1 MKKYGIIKENTAA
14 RRNPP
19 QPERTKESN
28 EGEIMSESTEK
39 TRNLGIDLLCCIGVM
54 MLLGLQYIADTGF
67 TQAPIQGYMA
77 ALPIASRWFCL
88 AGASLLAACMGYVM
102 STKKFSASYFTIL
115 IRPVYIYLVGTL
127 CALAIRYVLLH
138 EPLELRDT
146 LTAVAGFSAT
156 ETGRLIGMY
165 IALLLAAPFVNA
177 AFHGLKKRHARQA
190 FLVVTA
196 IVSTLQPMLY
206 ICGIYVIPVWCKG
219 LFPLAAYIG
228 GAYIRRYSKK
238 RDFVSLFIFLISL
251 CLAQTVVVLSIS
263 MTKGIMYCPWLD
275 SMASLPC
282 LCIALCLLGMLRSK
296 KEGNSVGHRF
306 FACGAGGA
314 LAGLLLGE
322 PFLDCLAPA
331 LYERF
336 PDLSMRLIAGWVVVP
351 VTFIICCA
359 VGLIIQGPVFLIRQA
374 VRGEEEEE
382 EASAEE
388 EAAEE
393 APADEAPVPE
403 TEEEDDD
410 SYEEDFE
417 PHGGMPETTM
427 LPQSTPVQPKP
438 YAGETNPRHTIS
450 VPVSHPQTQVKL
462 TQPPAEKPIG
472 VHEVELPE
480 RSSKR
485 YNIDDI
491 LSEQGVKTSHVPDS
505 VDDLIAAL
513 TK

>member
-1 MKKYGIIKENTAA
+1 
-14 RRNPP
+14 
-19 QPERTKESN
+19 
-28 EGEIMSESTEK
+28 MSETTEK
-39 TRNLGIDLLCCIGVM
+39 TRNLGIDLLCCLGVM
-54 MLLGLQYIADTGF
+54 LLLGLQYIADTGF
-67 TQAPIQGYMA
+67 PQAPIQDYMA

-88 AGASLLAACMGYVM
+88 AGASLLAACMGYIM
-102 STKKFSASYFTIL
+102 SVKKFTASYYTIL

-127 CALAIRYVLLH
+127 CALAIRFVLLH
-138 EPLELRDT
+138 EPLDLRET

-196 IVSTLQPMLY
+196 AVSTLQPMLY
-206 ICGIYVIPVWCKG
+206 ICGVYVIPEWCKG

-228 GAYIRRYSKK
+228 GAYVRRYSKK
-238 RDFVSLFIFLISL
+238 RDFVSLLIFLISL

-282 LCIALCLLGMLRSK
+282 LCIALCLLGMFRSK
-296 KEGNSVGHRF
+296 KEGNSVGHRLL
-306 FACGAGGA
+306 ACGAGGA

-322 PFLDCLAPA
+322 PFLDCLTPA
-331 LYERF
+331 LVERF
-336 PDLSMRLIAGWVVVP
+336 PDLGMRLIAGWAVVP

-374 VRGEEEEE
+374 VRGESEEEE
-382 EASAEE
+382 EEETPAEE
-388 EAAEE
+388 AEAPAAEE
-393 APADEAPVPE
+393 APIPEEEEGDDEA
-403 TEEEDDD
+403 
-410 SYEEDFE
+410 YEEDFE

-427 LPQSTPVQPKP
+427 LPQSGVVQPKP

-450 VPVSHPQTQVKL
+450 VPVAHPQTKVQL

-480 RSSKR
+480 ESDKR
-485 YNIDDI
+485 YSIDAI
-491 LSEQGVKTSHVPDS
+491 LSEQGVQVHHVPES